1 MDEDSPH
8 YRPAALAA
16 KEERHRRSVLIAFGA
31 LIILSTSPVF
41 GHHVSERID
50 MLFAGR
56 DHFGALCLIALHHL
70 FAPVHELFHL
80 LILAGL
86 GYATWDRMRGWL
98 TVRRA
103 LAPLD
108 VMVPHPDDAFWRA
121 ATAAGLNPQRLRVV
135 PGLPNPAFT
144 IGWIRPVVYAAAE
157 VVEWLTPDEL
167 AAVLAHERA
176 HVEKR
181 DPLRLSAL
189 RFLGRML
196 FWLPALQRLAADAAA
211 EAEIAADDAAAVGRP
226 LVLASAIL
234 ALAKWRTP
242 PAFVRSTVGLGTGGT
257 SGIVG
262 FYRPDL
268 LERRIRRLA
277 GEEPPV
283 TSHVTRRSVAGA
295 ALALCLVWTSGV
307 LMAHPLSNE
316 RTDVPTHCI
325 HEGEWAITHLFCLG
339 SPFGPRLEECPH
351 VGR

>member
-1 MDEDSPH
+1 
-8 YRPAALAA
+8 
-16 KEERHRRSVLIAFGA
+16 
-31 LIILSTSPVF
+31 
-41 GHHVSERID
+41 
-50 MLFAGR
+50 
-56 DHFGALCLIALHHL
+56 L

-196 FWLPALQRLAADAAA
+196 FW
-211 EAEIAADDAAAVGRP
+211 
-226 LVLASAIL
+226 
-234 ALAKWRTP
+234 
-242 PAFVRSTVGLGTGGT
+242 
-257 SGIVG
+257 
-262 FYRPDL
+262 
-268 LERRIRRLA
+268 
-277 GEEPPV
+277 
-283 TSHVTRRSVAGA
+283 
-295 ALALCLVWTSGV
+295 
-307 LMAHPLSNE
+307 
-316 RTDVPTHCI
+316 
-325 HEGEWAITHLFCLG
+325 
-339 SPFGPRLEECPH
+339 
-351 VGR
+351 